1 MAVSFPYVSGAC
13 NSTDRPINMW
23 PIESLNSYIYTQ
35 LVGLLRIAQKSAS
48 ISRRTST
55 FTPQKLYKIPPIFG
69 KIYHIIPLKIPSQR
83 NINSSK
89 LIKIKVIENNLK
101 FFYKRHVS
109 ETRKKLT
116 KIGMSAC
123 EEPQMERKVRITK
136 VLRKILG
143 QK

>member
-48 ISRRTST
+48 IRRRTST

-69 KIYHIIPLKIPSQR
+69 KIYDIIPLKIPSQR

-101 FFYKRHVS
+101 FFFINPMWV
-109 ETRKKLT
+109 KLE
-116 KIGMSAC
+116 KSLQKLEC
-123 EEPQMERKVRITK
+123 LLVRN
-136 VLRKILG
+136 LRWKEKYG
-143 QK
+143 SQKF